1 MTHETPTTATP
12 PPDLIDCAALR
23 ENVGTLAV
31 ALARWAYRDD
41 STAQPGVRQAANTAI
56 EALDAALAEAHRIR
70 ARLVDQI
77 RRSDDATQR
86 RVDQLLARC
95 RAERDEQGD
104 ERALPGAC
112 ANAHAHPGQPCRLL
126 DGCCWTP
133 VYGDAG
139 TVAVDESGE
148 QNPSQLQQLIDGTLP
163 VQAEVRELI
172 ARSSL
177 GEEPAGAE
185 EGSPR

>member
-104 ERALPGAC
+104 ERALPGVVNTTAIYGQAAWAC
-112 ANAHAHPGQPCRLL
+112 DPLVPPYAPPPRPPRSRCA
-126 DGCCWTP
+126 CCSP
-133 VYGDAG
+133 
-139 TVAVDESGE
+139 
-148 QNPSQLQQLIDGTLP
+148 P
-163 VQAEVRELI
+163 
-172 ARSSL
+172 RSSRS
-177 GEEPAGAE
+177 
-185 EGSPR
+185 GSTWPTRHTPR